1 MPATIAVE
9 TGGKITLPD
18 TVRDRYRLAPD
29 TPVRLV
35 ETRSGILLVPLTDEP
50 MSDALAQELAEW
62 QLLGAST
69 LDLFPYN
76 EDKPA

>member
-35 ETRSGILLVPLTDEP
+35 ETRTGILLVPLTDEP

-76 EDKPA
+76 EDEPA

>member
-29 TPVRLV
+29 TPCPPR
-35 ETRSGILLVPLTDEP
+35 
-50 MSDALAQELAEW
+50 
-62 QLLGAST
+62 
-69 LDLFPYN
+69 
-76 EDKPA
+76 